1 MQVEDSATCIYC
13 GTDRPTSEE
22 LCPSCG
28 RPWID
33 QWIEE
38 AGVGAVSAGAVA
50 SQLGADA
57 PAPDSPDDAATA
69 TAAGAAPA
77 AGAAKTSRRPWIIAA
92 IIAVAVMAVY
102 GIVFGIALSDTDST
116 PTTTGN
122 TIGLASSTTE
132 TVAPTT
138 VPTTEPSTSTTA
150 AAFPPI
156 PPVGDPIPIEELT
169 LGAFSLGP
177 LEFGSTTD
185 EALGRLVAS
194 LGQPDD
200 LQDIGEEDGLCPTD
214 VGSEARWGWLT
225 AIFRNDADVDVL
237 VGYRFEPDADQPDH
251 ETNQMATISGATV
264 GDTLGEL
271 QAIYDP
277 LPVTTK
283 NFEGEPG
290 WILTRLRDER
300 TLLWGYAEGA
310 GDDDLMTTIFAPR
323 PCDGGPF
330 ASD

>member
-1 MQVEDSATCIYC
+1 VTVEESATCIYC
-13 GTDRPTSEE
+13 GTNRPISEE
-22 LCPSCG
+22 LCPNCG

-50 SQLGADA
+50 AQLGADA
-57 PAPDSPDDAATA
+57 PPTDSSDGPAATTA
-69 TAAGAAPA
+69 AAGAASA
-77 AGAAKTSRRPWIIAA
+77 QRKTSRRPWIIAA
-92 IIAVAVMAVY
+92 VIAVAVMAVY

-138 VPTTEPSTSTTA
+138 APTTEAPTTTTSTLFA
-150 AAFPPI
+150 AI
-156 PPVGDPIPIEELT
+156 PPVGDPIPIEDLT

-177 LEFGSTTD
+177 LEFGSSSD

-200 LQDIGEEDGLCPTD
+200 LRDIGEEDGLCPTD

-225 AIFRNDADVDVL
+225 AIFRDDADVDVL
-237 VGYRFEPDADQPDH
+237 VGYRFVPDPDQPDH
-251 ETNQMATISGATV
+251 ETNEMATISGATV
-264 GDTLGEL
+264 GDTLEEL
-271 QAIYDP
+271 RAIYDP
-277 LPVTTK
+277 LPITTK

-290 WILTRLRDER
+290 WILTRLSDER
-300 TLLWGYAEGA
+300 TLLWGYAEGPD
-310 GDDDLMTTIFAPR
+310 DDDLLTTIFAPR